1 MKIASFLTRHRP
13 GGLCYVFFGSAALFA
28 PFSLY
33 AQTAPKHR
41 PLIDELVVANRILA
55 NEGVLDAYGH
65 VSVRDAQNP
74 EHFFLARHVA
84 AGQVTAQDII
94 EYDLDSNPIVKSETA
109 GYTERFIHSEIYRA
123 RPDVLA
129 VVHTHAPDLVTFSV
143 SSVPLQPVYHM
154 AAFLGEGVTKF
165 EIRDAGGVT
174 DMLIRNASLGRAL
187 AKTLA
192 DKPAALLRGHGAVVV
207 AESLHVVVGRAYYM
221 NMNARLQREALLLG
235 GKVTYL
241 ETEEARKAAP
251 QDGYERAW
259 AYWKSHV
266 GQGRALP

>member
-1 MKIASFLTRHRP
+1 VAQVFLAVLV
-13 GGLCYVFFGSAALFA
+13 GAAALH
-28 PFSLY
+28 
-33 AQTAPKHR
+33 AQTAAESKITPSHR
-41 PLIDELVVANRILA
+41 ALIDELVIANHILS

-74 EHFFLARHVA
+74 GHFFLARHMA
-84 AGQVTAQDII
+84 AGLVTARDVI
-94 EYDLDSNPIVKSETA
+94 EYDLDSNPVIKSETA

-123 RPDVLA
+123 RADVVA
-129 VVHTHAPDLVTFSV
+129 VVHTHAPDLVIFSA
-143 SSVPLQPVYHM
+143 SSVPLLPIYHM
-154 AAFLGEGVTKF
+154 AAFLGAGVTKF

-192 DKPAALLRGHGAVVV
+192 DKPAVLLRGHGAAVV
-207 AESLHVVVGRAYYM
+207 APSLHVVVGRAYYM

-235 GKVTYL
+235 GQVTYL

-251 QDGYERAW
+251 QDGFERAW
-259 AYWKSHV
+259 AYWK
-266 GQGRALP
+266 QRAAK

>member
-1 MKIASFLTRHRP
+1 MKIGILLFGGTLFL
-13 GGLCYVFFGSAALFA
+13 GSANLR
-28 PFSLY
+28 
-33 AQTAPKHR
+33 AQTAPKPAVNVSHR
-41 PLIDELVVANRILA
+41 ALIDELVIANRILA

-65 VSVRDAQNP
+65 VSVRDSQNP
-74 EHFFLARHVA
+74 EHFFLARHMA
-84 AGQVTAQDII
+84 AGLVTARDVI
-94 EYDLDSNPIVKSETA
+94 EYDLDSNPVVKGETA

-123 RPDVLA
+123 RPDVEA
-129 VVHTHAPDLVTFSV
+129 VVHTHAPDLVTFSA
-143 SSVPLQPVYHM
+143 SSVPLLPIYHM

-192 DKPAALLRGHGAVVV
+192 DKPAMLLRGHGAAVV
-207 AESLHVVVGRAYYM
+207 APSLHVVVGRAYYM
-221 NMNARLQREALLLG
+221 NMNARLQREAVLLG
-235 GKVTYL
+235 GQVTYL

-259 AYWKSHV
+259 AYWK
-266 GQGRALP
+266 QRAGK